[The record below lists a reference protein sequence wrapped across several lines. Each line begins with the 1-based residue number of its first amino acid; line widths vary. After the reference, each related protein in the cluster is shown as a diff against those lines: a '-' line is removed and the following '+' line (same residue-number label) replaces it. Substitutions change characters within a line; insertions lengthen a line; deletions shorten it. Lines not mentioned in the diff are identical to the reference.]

1 MASEIAACEVVF
13 PLNTVDILETATD
26 ASHAILDSS
35 DPYENLNNL
44 TAARTNCDSNDVS
57 LNIQSH
63 GCTDGFRNGDVG
75 LEIAVEAQPDLVF
88 GSDLVNI
95 TQDQLSFVRPRVYLE
110 RESFSNQNED
120 SMSRTA
126 NASSI
131 LEESCSPAGDEESGS
146 DSLLWKNQRKHFF
159 VLSEAGKPIY
169 TRHGNEE
176 QLVTLFGVMQALVS
190 FVEDGEDSMDMIL
203 AGDTKFVFLH
213 KTPLILVAVSKMKD
227 SVLQLL
233 LQLEYI
239 YNQISS
245 VITRAHLEKIFEQ
258 RRNYDLRRLLAGSE
272 RLMDNL
278 VNYMDNDFS
287 VLLGAVKCLPMP
299 ASDRDAV
306 TQTIHQQCHRI
317 KNLVFT
323 VLIGNNQ
330 LISLVR
336 VNKKHLLH
344 PSDVHLII
352 NLVNSSETFKTA
364 EGWTPICLPHFDPRS
379 FLYVHASYLSEDC
392 QACMLFF
399 TTDRDSFFS
408 LSDAKKNIVDRLR
421 RHNSIL
427 ESITL
432 ALNST
437 CPIIS
442 QLGCASVRHF
452 VYKSRLSA
460 QYTHANNG
468 PPYQHEQGQL
478 YLMDLYRHMHGR
490 MHSASRP
497 LKTMCHTTEK
507 EILFGLVTP
516 SYELYMV
523 LEPMTTK
530 PAIMNAANAVLKW
543 TKREEETH
551 FITTSGSW

>member
-1 MASEIAACEVVF
+1 MAERNLPTQGES
-13 PLNTVDILETATD
+13 LNSNGSD
-26 ASHAILDSS
+26 HAILDSS
-35 DPYENLNNL
+35 DPYENLNSL
-44 TAARTNCDSNDVS
+44 SGIRTNDLNDLSTKADS
-57 LNIQSH
+57 
-63 GCTDGFRNGDVG
+63 GCSEEDCRNGDVG
-75 LEIAVEAQPDLVF
+75 LLEIAVEAQPDLVF
-88 GSDLVNI
+88 ESDLVCIN
-95 TQDQLSFVRPRVYLE
+95 QDQLSFVRPRVYLE
-110 RESFSNQNED
+110 RESFSNQNNED

-131 LEESCSPAGDEESGS
+131 LEETSLLAGDEENGS
-146 DSLLWKNQRKHFF
+146 DSLTWKNQKKHFF

-203 AGDTKFVFLH
+203 AGDTKFIFLH

-227 SVLQLL
+227 SILQLQ

-245 VITRAHLEKIFEQ
+245 VITKAHLEKIFEQ

-278 VNYMDNDFS
+278 VNYMDNDYS

-299 ASDRDAV
+299 SCDRDAV
-306 TQTIHQQCHRI
+306 TQTIHQQCSKI
-317 KNLVFT
+317 KGLVFT

-336 VNKKHLLH
+336 ANKKYLLH

-364 EGWTPICLPHFDPRS
+364 EGWTPICLPNFDPSS

-421 RHNSIL
+421 RHNNIL
-427 ESITL
+427 ESITV
-432 ALNST
+432 ALHSA
-437 CPIIS
+437 CPILS
-442 QLGCASVRHF
+442 QLGVSDVRHF
-452 VYKSRLSA
+452 LYKSRSSA
-460 QYTHANNG
+460 QYTNANNG
-468 PPYQHEQGQL
+468 PPYQHEQGKL
-478 YLMDLYRHMHGR
+478 YLMDLYRHVHGR
-490 MHSASRP
+490 MHSPARP
-497 LKTMCHTTEK
+497 LKMICHTAEK
-507 EILFGLVTP
+507 EVIFGLVA
-516 SYELYMV
+516 SSFELYMV

-530 PAIMNAANAVLKW
+530 AAVINAANAVLKW
-543 TKREEETH
+543 AKREEETH

>member
-1 MASEIAACEVVF
+1 MASEVVDCEIIVS
-13 PLNTVDILETATD
+13 NSVDNFDTATSS
-26 ASHAILDSS
+26 SHGILDSS
-35 DPYENLNNL
+35 DPYESLNNL
-44 TAARTNCDSNDVS
+44 SGTRTNSDSND
-57 LNIQSH
+57 
-63 GCTDGFRNGDVG
+63 NGDVG
-75 LEIAVEAQPDLVF
+75 LLEIAVEAQPDLIF
-88 GSDLVNI
+88 ESDLVSNN
-95 TQDQLSFVRPRVYLE
+95 QDQQFVRPRVYLE

-120 SMSRTA
+120 SISRTT

-131 LEESCSPAGDEESGS
+131 LEENSLPAAAGDEESGS
-146 DSLLWKNQRKHFF
+146 DSLLWKNQKKHFF

-213 KTPLILVAVSKMKD
+213 KTPLILVAVSKLRD
-227 SVLQLL
+227 SVLQLQ

-239 YNQISS
+239 FNQISS

-278 VNYMDNDFS
+278 VNYMDTDFS

-299 ASDRDAV
+299 SCDRDAV
-306 TQTIHQQCHRI
+306 TQTIHQQCSKI
-317 KNLVFT
+317 KGLVFT

-364 EGWTPICLPHFDPRS
+364 EGWTPICLPHYDPRA

-392 QACMLFF
+392 QACLLFF

-421 RHNSIL
+421 RHNNIL

-432 ALNST
+432 ALHSI
-437 CPIIS
+437 CPILS
-442 QLGCASVRHF
+442 QVGCSDIRHF

-460 QYTHANNG
+460 QYTYSNNG

-478 YLMDLYRHMHGR
+478 YLMDLYRHVHGR
-490 MHSASRP
+490 MHSPSRP
-497 LKTMCHTTEK
+497 LKMMCHTAEK

-516 SYELYMV
+516 TYELYMV
-523 LEPMTTK
+523 VEPMTTK
-530 PAIMNAANAVLKW
+530 AAIMNAANAILKW
-543 TKREEETH
+543 SKREEEIH

>member
-1 MASEIAACEVVF
+1 MASEVVDCEVIF
-13 PLNTVDILETATD
+13 PLNTADILGTATNS
-26 ASHAILDSS
+26 SHAILDSS

-44 TAARTNCDSNDVS
+44 TGARTNCDSNDVS
-57 LNIQSH
+57 LNTQSN

-75 LEIAVEAQPDLVF
+75 LLEIAVEAQPDLVF
-88 GSDLVNI
+88 ESDLVPVN
-95 TQDQLSFVRPRVYLE
+95 QDQQFIRPRVYLE

-120 SMSRTA
+120 SMSRTT

-131 LEESCSPAGDEESGS
+131 LDDNSTPAGDEESGS
-146 DSLLWKNQRKHFF
+146 DSMLWKNQKKHFF

-190 FVEDGEDSMDMIL
+190 FVEDGEDSMDVIL

-213 KTPLILVAVSKMKD
+213 KTPLILVAVSKMRD

-239 YNQISS
+239 FNQISS
-245 VITRAHLEKIFEQ
+245 VITRTHLEKIFEQ

-306 TQTIHQQCHRI
+306 TQTIHQQCNKI

-421 RHNSIL
+421 RHNNIL

-437 CPIIS
+437 CPVIS
-442 QLGCASVRHF
+442 QLGCANVRHF

-460 QYTHANNG
+460 QYTNANNG

-516 SYELYMV
+516 SYELYMI

-530 PAIMNAANAVLKW
+530 PAIVNAANAVLKW